1 MTETRDLIPTLTGPI
16 RSTQQ
21 SHQFNS
27 TPTYDVP
34 LDLSKFGFV
43 GEEFF
48 VLSQQLSTPTTSA
61 SSRRCRTPA
70 DRPRRP
76 GNRAATRGG
85 FVEILNPSN
94 GYDAEGMWRRA
105 WDYYLA
111 DGHAYVA
118 FSAKPVTIDSLKIF
132 DPVRY
137 APLSWDLDPANP
149 HAPVG
154 SDFNAYDLVEG

>member
-1 MTETRDLIPTLTGPI
+1 MPYTNRLI
-16 RSTQQ
+16 
-21 SHQFNS
+21 
-27 TPTYDVP
+27 V
-34 LDLSKFGFV
+34 
-43 GEEFF
+43 
-48 VLSQQLSTPTTSA
+48 
-61 SSRRCRTPA
+61 
-70 DRPRRP
+70 RRP
-76 GNRAATRGG
+76 ETAPPSGVV

-154 SDFNAYDLVEG
+154 SDFNAYDLVEGCEEGIVWDIITQVGNLLRDAAGALVLGGRQPTSIILMGQSQ